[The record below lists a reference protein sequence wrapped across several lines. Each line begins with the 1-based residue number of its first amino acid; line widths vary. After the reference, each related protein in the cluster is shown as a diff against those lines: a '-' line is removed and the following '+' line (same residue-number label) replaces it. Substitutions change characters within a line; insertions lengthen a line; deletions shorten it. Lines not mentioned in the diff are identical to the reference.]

1 MDNNRRLSFEQVK
14 NEEIEIFENKFELNF
29 NEDYINKLRSLKV
42 EEINDGN
49 IFNEFK
55 KMLNVILNDEEAYDK
70 IKTSYEEH
78 EKKEMSTQVFI
89 KVLTFILEEY
99 AKEVQKLNGYKF
111 NNVNINREQRRN
123 NNYKRNGN
131 YNRYRR

>member
-1 MDNNRRLSFEQVK
+1 MNNRRLSFEQVK

-29 NEDYINKLRSLKV
+29 NEDYINKLRNLKV
-42 EEINDGN
+42 DKISDGN
-49 IFNEFK
+49 VFNEFK
-55 KMLNVILNDEEAYDK
+55 KMLNVILNDESAYDK
-70 IKTSYEEH
+70 IKTSYEAH

-99 AKEVQKLNGYKF
+99 AKEVQKINGYKF
-111 NNVNINREQRRN
+111 NNVNMNREQRRN

>member
-1 MDNNRRLSFEQVK
+1 MENRRLSFDQVK
-14 NEEIEIFENKFELNF
+14 NEEIEIFGNKFELNF
-29 NEDYINKLRSLKV
+29 NEEYINKLRNLKV

-55 KMLNVILNDEEAYDK
+55 KMLNVILNDDNAYDK
-70 IKTSYEEH
+70 IKNSYEAH

-111 NNVNINREQRRN
+111 NNMNREQRRN
-123 NNYKRNGN
+123 NKYNRNGN

>member
-123 NNYKRNGN
+123 NNYKRNEN

>member
-29 NEDYINKLRSLKV
+29 NEDYINKLRNLKV

-49 IFNEFK
+49 VFNEFK
-55 KMLNVILNDEEAYDK
+55 KMLNIILNDESAYDK
-70 IKTSYEEH
+70 IKTSYEAH

-111 NNVNINREQRRN
+111 NNMNREQRRN
-123 NNYKRNGN
+123 NKYNRNGN

>member
-1 MDNNRRLSFEQVK
+1 MDNRRLSFEQVK

-29 NEDYINKLRSLKV
+29 NEDYINKLRNLKID
-42 EEINDGN
+42 EINDGN
-49 IFNEFK
+49 VFNEFK
-55 KMLNVILNDEEAYDK
+55 KMLNVILNDDSAYDK
-70 IKTSYEEH
+70 IKTSYKTH

-111 NNVNINREQRRN
+111 NNMNREQRRN
-123 NNYKRNGN
+123 NKYNRNGN

>member
-1 MDNNRRLSFEQVK
+1 MDNRKLSFEQVK

-29 NEDYINKLRSLKV
+29 NEDYINKLRNLKV

-49 IFNEFK
+49 VFNEFK
-55 KMLNVILNDEEAYDK
+55 KMLNVILNDDSAYDK
-70 IKTSYEEH
+70 IKNSYESH

-111 NNVNINREQRRN
+111 NNMNREQRRN

>member
-1 MDNNRRLSFEQVK
+1 MENRRLSFEQVK
-14 NEEIEIFENKFELNF
+14 NEEIEIFENKFEMNF
-29 NEDYINKLRSLKV
+29 NEDYINRLRNLKV

-49 IFNEFK
+49 VFNEFK
-55 KMLNVILNDEEAYDK
+55 KMLNIILNDENAYDK
-70 IKTSYEEH
+70 IKNSYEAH

-99 AKEVQKLNGYKF
+99 AKEVQKLNGYRF
-111 NNVNINREQRRN
+111 NNIKVNREQRRN
-123 NNYKRNGN
+123 NNYRRNGN